1 MQYAPACKYNISLAS
16 VPTFSIIT
24 VLLTSCMNNNMTDL
38 EQYIEKQRSKAPE
51 KIAPLPAVKSY
62 SVYAYNES
70 GLRNPFVAENT
81 GIARSIEECPQITRS
96 KDALETVPLD
106 SLILVGSLEQNGE
119 RWALIKDPERNVH
132 RLKKGEYMGQNN
144 GRIMQITDNEVVLQ
158 ELVSDR
164 VEGCQKR
171 KTILAVAPQ

>member
-1 MQYAPACKYNISLAS
+1 MQYIPASENSISLVS
-16 VPTFSIIT
+16 VPTFFVIALS
-24 VLLTSCMNNNMTDL
+24 LTSCMNNNMTDL
-38 EQYIEKQRSKAPE
+38 DQYIEKQRSKAPE
-51 KIAPLPAVKSY
+51 KIEPLPAVKSY
-62 SVYAYNES
+62 SFYAYNES

-81 GIARSIEECPQITRS
+81 GIARSIEECPQITRT
-96 KDALETVPLD
+96 KDALETIPLD

-144 GRIMQITDNEVVLQ
+144 GQIMKITDSEVVLQ

-164 VEGCQKR
+164 LEGCQKR